1 MIINP
6 LEQPNSQD
14 EIRVDD
20 DAKFTQSTA
29 TKSVILL
36 CQLLR
41 RQKLS
46 FEPGLE
52 MFIQIFLHPVILVL
66 GGNHFSQLLEQ
77 RTIECLSLFC
87 SLSRPLAEEYFT
99 TFCNVAINDPNSDQT
114 YSGYLQNVAVKAI
127 TDMALVYHGEMELN
141 ETSNETTSDTQ
152 ASQIEKSKEI
162 HERVAEVLLDIW
174 KKNQRRLYA
183 DVDVESTDETLE
195 YVIIKSV
202 CRLLF
207 RGECN
212 AKLFAASTIFVMQD
226 SDNSSEI
233 RKVRFFVDFVVQVF
247 RIKCSRIFIDLCRK
261 TMS

>member
-1 MIINP
+1 MITNP
-6 LEQPNSQD
+6 LVQPNSQD
-14 EIRVDD
+14 EITVDD

-41 RQKLS
+41 RQKVS

-52 MFIQIFLHPVILVL
+52 MFIQIFLHPVLLVL
-66 GGNHFSQLLEQ
+66 GGNHYSPLLEQ
-77 RTIECLSLFC
+77 RTTECLSLFC

-99 TFCNVAINDPNSDQT
+99 TFCNVAANDQKT

-141 ETSNETTSDTQ
+141 ETSNETSVDTQ

-162 HERVAEVLLDIW
+162 HVRVAELLLDIW
-174 KKNQRRLYA
+174 KKNERRLYA
-183 DVDVESTDETLE
+183 SVDVESTDETLE

-212 AKLFAASTIFVMQD
+212 DKLFAASAIFVMQD
-226 SDNSSEI
+226 SEKSSEI
-233 RKVRFFVDFVVQVF
+233 RKVRFLLISKD
-247 RIKCSRIFIDLCRK
+247 
-261 TMS
+261 